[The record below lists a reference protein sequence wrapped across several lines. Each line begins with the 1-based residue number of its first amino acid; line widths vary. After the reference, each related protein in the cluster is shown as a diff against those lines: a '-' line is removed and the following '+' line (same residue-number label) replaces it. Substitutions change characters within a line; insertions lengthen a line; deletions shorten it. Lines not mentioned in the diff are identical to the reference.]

1 MLLGELDVAQARESV
16 KIVIFRTGRLFGHD
30 ETRLY
35 AESLRAAL
43 ASKRHSVELTTLPFS
58 NRIADLVAETAAYRL
73 LDFRHGIDLCIAIG
87 PFSYAINHANKRVW
101 LFSQYSPFYEL
112 WESPYGALTASNTNL
127 GIRDSILALD
137 RLWLGEARAVF
148 STSQSV
154 SSTLAQHIGVGARVL
169 LPTPPKEFLREPSGY
184 EDYLLCAGTL
194 TDTARFGLVIKA
206 FSKTKTPVKLVIM
219 GFEAARE
226 EREYLQRLIAEA
238 SVAERIEFVLNPS
251 YQQIRDRAA
260 SSLGFV
266 SIPFRAGN
274 PDLFFLTAAA
284 LQRPVLTS
292 RDSGELASLVE
303 HSIGG
308 YVVDPEDA
316 AVAEAM
322 DDLYRGRKSAARMGK
337 ALADKLATLLP
348 SWDTIADELGQ

>member
-1 MLLGELDVAQARESV
+1 MLLGKSNVAQASESV

-35 AESLRAAL
+35 AESLLAAL

-58 NRIADLVAETAAYRL
+58 NRIADLMAETAAYRL
-73 LDFRHGIDLCIAIG
+73 LDLRHGIDLCIAIG
-87 PFSYAINHANKRVW
+87 PFSYAIHHANKRVW
-101 LFSQYSPFYEL
+101 LFSHYSPFYEL
-112 WESPYGALTASNTNL
+112 WETPYGAVTASHTNL
-127 GIRDSILALD
+127 GIRDSILAMD
-137 RLWLGEARAVF
+137 RLWLGEAKAVF
-148 STSQSV
+148 PTSQSV
-154 SSTLAQHIGVGARVL
+154 ARTLAQHTGVGARVL
-169 LPTPPKEFLREPSGY
+169 PPAPPKEFLREPSGY
-184 EDYLLCAGTL
+184 EDYLLCAGPL

-206 FSKTKTPVKLVIM
+206 FSKTKTPVKLMIM

-226 EREYLQRLIAEA
+226 EREYLQKLIAEA
-238 SVAERIEFVLNPS
+238 SAADRIEFVLNPS
-251 YQQIRDRAA
+251 YQRIRDRA
-260 SSLGFV
+260 SSALAFV

-303 HSIGG
+303 HGIGG
-308 YVVDPEDA
+308 RVVDPEDA
-316 AVAEAM
+316 ALAQAM
-322 DDLYRGRKSAARMGK
+322 DDLYRSRKSAARMGK

-348 SWDTIADELGQ
+348 SWDAIADELGQ